1 MLQVSMSD
9 GYENKYVWV
18 LGKSRDTMFGVVMCA
33 RVVYLLQHFIRN
45 LISYTTCCRTWKLK
59 EAIHNM

>member
-1 MLQVSMSD
+1 MLQVSMWD

-33 RVVYLLQHFIRN
+33 RAV
-45 LISYTTCCRTWKLK
+45 
-59 EAIHNM
+59 